1 MEHMA
6 ATIKDIARLSG
17 LSVAT
22 VSKFINGRRVREKN
36 RVVLEKAIQELDY
49 RVNEAAR
56 ALKTNCSRTIGLV
69 VSKFGDVFASELAS
83 AIVTQLRKY
92 KYSLVV
98 CESHGTAEGEKEAYD
113 FLVSKQVDG
122 IMTTPICDDGLYYK
136 RIFDKIPVPVVIFD
150 RKLDLD
156 ICDTVVIDN
165 VQAAYK
171 ATHQLIAAGHRE
183 IAVVRGPFGH
193 YTADQRFEGF
203 RKAMQEANIP
213 IRPEYVV
220 MVDYT
225 DTNMYGHIKEVFSRQ
240 QRPTAVFSVN
250 YFTTMST
257 IMAMNEL
264 NISIPSE
271 MSIFGF
277 DNYYLSN
284 LVKPKLW
291 LVEQPLAQIAEE
303 GTKLMMARLNGQA
316 VPDTFRMVTVPAC
329 LTEGESIKWV

>member
-1 MEHMA
+1 MA

-22 VSKFINGRRVREKN
+22 VSKFINGKHVKEKN
-36 RVVLEKAIQELDY
+36 RVVLERVIQDLDY

-56 ALKTNCSRTIGLV
+56 ALKTNRSRTIGLV

-92 KYSLVV
+92 RYSLVV
-98 CESHGTAEGEKEAYD
+98 CESHGTADGEKEAYD

-171 ATHQLIAAGHRE
+171 ATRHLIDAGHRE
-183 IAVVRGPFGH
+183 IAVVRGPDGH

-203 RKAMQEANIP
+203 RRAMEEANIP
-213 IRPEYVV
+213 IRPEYVIT
-220 MVDYT
+220 VDYT
-225 DTNMYGHIKEVFSRQ
+225 DTNMYGHIKEQFARE

-264 NISIPSE
+264 NISVPNE

-284 LVKPKLW
+284 LVKPRLW
-291 LVEQPLAQIAEE
+291 LIEQPLSQIAEE
-303 GTKLMMARLNGQA
+303 GTKMMIGRLNGQIE
-316 VPDTFRMVTVPAC
+316 PETFRTVTIPAGII
-329 LTEGESIKWV
+329 EGKSIKQA